1 MPDPTTI
8 VAVSTPAGVGAL
20 GLVRMSGPRAI
31 EIGRQI
37 FQSRPAL
44 GQRLRH
50 GEYERILGS
59 EGEPIDT
66 GLGWAMVSPRTY
78 TGEDTVE
85 ISCHGSRVILEGVVE
100 AAVGRGAEVA
110 GPGEFTR
117 RAFCND
123 RLDLVQAEA
132 VLDLIRSQSHAGL
145 ETAYGHADGR
155 LSALVR
161 SLRELLVEAISRL
174 EIALDFSEEDIDPAQ
189 RDRPRTLVAE
199 AASSAR
205 SLLDTFAGCRRRQEG
220 LKVALIGRPN
230 AGKSTLLNA
239 LLGEERAIVTS
250 EAGTTRDLVEGTT
263 YWQGELVRIF
273 DTAGLRRSVGT
284 IEEEGIR
291 RARAAAAAADVVVG
305 VIDATEPWQPEDE
318 EVENLVRGRN
328 GILALNKTDLGR
340 AWFPRDQQATRMQVI
355 SALTGSGIDALRGL
369 VVEQLPPP
377 SLVEGVGITH
387 ERHRDCL
394 QRMVAAAQSAVEAL
408 ASGAPDECV
417 VVDLQVALAALG
429 EMLGEEVSDSVLD
442 RIFADFC
449 IGK

>member
-1 MPDPTTI
+1 MPAPTTI

-50 GEYERILGS
+50 VEYGRILGP
-59 EGEPIDT
+59 EGEPIAT

-100 AAVGRGAEVA
+100 AAVGQGAEVA

-189 RDRPRTLVAE
+189 RDWPRT
-199 AASSAR
+199 
-205 SLLDTFAGCRRRQEG
+205 
-220 LKVALIGRPN
+220 
-230 AGKSTLLNA
+230 
-239 LLGEERAIVTS
+239 
-250 EAGTTRDLVEGTT
+250 
-263 YWQGELVRIF
+263 
-273 DTAGLRRSVGT
+273 
-284 IEEEGIR
+284 
-291 RARAAAAAADVVVG
+291 
-305 VIDATEPWQPEDE
+305 
-318 EVENLVRGRN
+318 
-328 GILALNKTDLGR
+328 
-340 AWFPRDQQATRMQVI
+340 
-355 SALTGSGIDALRGL
+355 
-369 VVEQLPPP
+369 
-377 SLVEGVGITH
+377 
-387 ERHRDCL
+387 
-394 QRMVAAAQSAVEAL
+394 
-408 ASGAPDECV
+408 
-417 VVDLQVALAALG
+417 
-429 EMLGEEVSDSVLD
+429 
-442 RIFADFC
+442 
-449 IGK
+449 